1 MLISIQPSTHP
12 LIHPS
17 THPLSTSED
26 ADGINERRC
35 GFGSALS
42 ALIDAIGSSDMLSGA
57 RVIAL
62 LGGRPN
68 YGMGMLQPR
77 AAYPCAGSAS
87 RIPQPF
93 PIPQL
98 PRIPHARC
106 SPPRAAPPTRTH
118 AESPEASLTRV
129 GGIALKPHCNQAPSP
144 PSLQSSPSLIALNP
158 CLIAIKPCLI
168 ALKPCLIAL
177 KPCLIALNPS
187 PLPPNTSR
195 SKGANARGGKGGGAV
210 GTVGAVALH
219 GAPDLEGPDLEGP
232 DLEGPDLEGP
242 DLEGGGALDAAEAGG
257 APPRALT
264 AADGTQGGT
273 HGGKSAAGKSAAV
286 GRTPPSAPSA
296 RAGAAAAAAAAAGSA
311 GGDPAEITPSEDEIE
326 AWERKLLAPQPGG
339 GVFDR
344 LAQEAVA
351 LGATIHLY
359 ALSEA
364 EVGPIRIPKP

>member
-177 KPCLIALNPS
+177 NPS

-219 GAPDLEGPDLEGP
+219 GA
-232 DLEGPDLEGP
+232 PDLEGP